1 MDSNY
6 TITIKGPEGTEIYEG
21 DGFLMLVQQRKD
33 NGIHTQVVGHDFNDA
48 DLAHAISDDCKLAQI
63 AFGAVGFVIGKRF
76 APPDPADLMK
86 LIKAIG
92 GPSEDSEEDE

>member
-21 DGFLMLVQQRKD
+21 EGFLMLVQHRAD
-33 NGIHTQVVGHDFNDA
+33 NGVHTQIVGQDFDDA
-48 DLAHAISDDCKLAQI
+48 DLAYMISKNSRLAPI
-63 AFGAVGFVIGKRF
+63 AFGAVGFAIGKRF